1 MPRLLWCTAA
11 AGALA
16 FAETEAP
23 DDDELR
29 SAVLSVAIVAPH
41 ARFLRRVCVCG
52 GGGGRWHSE
61 DGEEEKE
68 RKVGEQAAMT
78 QGGRRDTTRCPQ
90 RASPQQAPLE
100 ASARARLMFLLKK
113 FMKKNIYNKKMKFE
127 MN

>member
-23 DDDELR
+23 DEDELR

-41 ARFLRRVCVCG
+41 ARDLRRVCVCG

-61 DGEEEKE
+61 DGEEENE

-78 QGGRRDTTRCPQ
+78 QGGTKRYDAVPAACESS
-90 RASPQQAPLE
+90 ASTSRSFSPRE
-100 ASARARLMFLLKK
+100 AYIFVEKIHE
-113 FMKKNIYNKKMKFE
+113 KNIYNKKMKFE